1 MFPLAGSEFGS
12 YIKVCD
18 DIALT
23 FVQRRNRDLLSF
35 PHMQNPSLPVTFLE
49 DSVVPSTF
57 VVSASGKIGWL

>member
-23 FVQRRNRDLLSF
+23 FEQHEKQGPTF
-35 PHMQNPSLPVTFLE
+35 IPPHAEPQF
-49 DSVVPSTF
+49 
-57 VVSASGKIGWL
+57 ASEIP